1 MITFEV
7 NTEGTPFLAFVIIDI
22 SSFIAN
28 SITSCTESEEKI
40 DDYNVLTNKETLHEG
55 PETPIGKCHLR
66 MDKLP
71 GVEYIE

>member
-7 NTEGTPFLAFVIIDI
+7 NTEGTPFLAFEIIDI

-40 DDYNVLTNKETLHEG
+40 DDYNVLTNKET
-55 PETPIGKCHLR
+55 PFGKCH
-66 MDKLP
+66 
-71 GVEYIE
+71 